1 MCCFLTVLLFMG
13 PRFAGII
20 WWIWQPVRWAAAFNN
35 SIIWPILGLIFLPW
49 TTLFYVAV
57 SFNGVVGIEWLFV
70 ILGFIFD
77 LGSYSGGGYGN
88 RDRLGYK

>member
-20 WWIWQPVRWAAAFNN
+20 WWIWQPWRWAAAFNN
-35 SIIWPILGLIFLPW
+35 AIIWPILGLIFLPW